1 MPRIEWDK
9 TGEKLWETGL
19 DRGVLF
25 KTDAEGKYGNG
36 VPWNGLI
43 SVTEGVSGGEAN
55 PFYADN
61 IKYANVTSKEEFNP
75 SIEAYMYPE
84 EFEECDGSKEI
95 APGITIGQQKRV
107 PFGLAYRTL
116 IGNDVDDADHGYKIH
131 LVYGAKAAPSEK
143 ARNTVNESPELG
155 TMSWECTTT
164 PVAIKSVEGAKPTAH
179 LVIDSTRTTADKL
192 KALEDLIYGTDEAE
206 AKLPT
211 PDEVIALVGEAAAG

>member
-1 MPRIEWDK
+1 MSIIQWDK
-9 TGEKLWETGL
+9 TGEKFWETGL
-19 DRGVLF
+19 DKGVLY
-25 KTDAEGKYGNG
+25 KTTTDGKYGAG

-43 SVTEGVSGGEAN
+43 SVTEGVSGGESN

-61 IKYANVTSKEEFNP
+61 IKYANVTANEEFNP

-107 PFGLAYRTL
+107 AFGMCYRTL
-116 IGNDVDDADHGYKIH
+116 IGNDVDDSDHGYKIH
-131 LVYGAKAAPSEK
+131 LVYGAKASPAEK
-143 ARNTVNESPELG
+143 TRSTVNESPELA

-164 PVAIKSVEGAKPTAH
+164 PVAVTGAKPTAH
-179 LVIDSTRTTADKL
+179 LTIDSTRTSAENLATLEALLYGSEDK
-192 KALEDLIYGTDEAE
+192 EAS
-206 AKLPT
+206 LPT